1 MTQPTERASAAEPPL
16 QVLVVD
22 DEADIRALLQYNLAR
37 AGFEVVEAPDGLT
50 AIARAQEHRPHVVLL
65 DLMLPDISGTEVC
78 QRLRAS
84 RRTQDCY
91 IIMVT
96 ARDEDADRL
105 GGFEVGADDYVTK
118 PFHIQELVLRA
129 KAGARRVAAAPPEDE
144 EQGVLRIGVLRIE
157 QGAHRAF
164 VAEDELQLTAT
175 EYRLLAWLAVHAG
188 RLCSRGELLEKVWE
202 LPPSLNTR
210 TVDTHV
216 KRLRQKLGLAADYVE
231 TVRGAGYRFRTAEEA
246 EAE

>member
-1 MTQPTERASAAEPPL
+1 MPNPPAADAPVEPRV

-22 DEADIRALLQYNLAR
+22 DEADIRALLAYNLGR
-37 AGFEVVEAPDGLT
+37 AGFDVIEADDGTSALT
-50 AIARAQEHRPHVVLL
+50 RAAEHRPAVILL
-65 DLMLPDISGTEVC
+65 DLMLPDMSGTEVC
-78 QRLRAS
+78 ARLRAS
-84 RRTQDCY
+84 RRTADCY

-105 GGFEVGADDYVTK
+105 AGFEVGADDYVTK
-118 PFHIQELVLRA
+118 PFHVQELVMRA
-129 KAGARRVAAAPPEDE
+129 RAGARRVAAPPPDEDLG
-144 EQGVLRIGVLRIE
+144 QIRIGVLRIE
-157 QGAHRAF
+157 QGSHRAF
-164 VAEDELQLTAT
+164 VNDDELQLTAT
-175 EYRLLAWLAVHAG
+175 EYRLLAWLAVHSG

-216 KRLRQKLGLAADYVE
+216 KRLRQKLSLAADYVE

-246 EAE
+246 EPR

>member
-1 MTQPTERASAAEPPL
+1 MSQPPERGTAAEPQL

-22 DEADIRALLQYNLAR
+22 DEADIRALLRYNLSR
-37 AGFEVVEAPDGLT
+37 AGFEVLEADDGLS
-50 AIARAQEHRPHVVLL
+50 AVARAQEARPHVVLL
-65 DLMLPDISGTEVC
+65 DLMLPDIPGTEVC

-129 KAGARRVAAAPPEDE
+129 KAGARRVAAAPVEE
-144 EQGVLRIGVLRIE
+144 EQGLLRIGVLRIE

-164 VAEDELQLTAT
+164 VAEEELQLTAT

-188 RLCSRGELLEKVWE
+188 RLCSRGELLERVWE

-246 EAE
+246 EAG